1 MAETEN
7 KSAPAVQINE
17 ENFREIKL
25 IVSDREI
32 GETRSCTLDEAKTWD
47 WDNPEVWRVIGGW
60 QITSYKGLLDVL
72 RLKMEHGHREVEI
85 VVAPRFMMLAGG

>member
-1 MAETEN
+1 MTETAN
-7 KSAPAVQINE
+7 GSASRRETDE
-17 ENFREIKL
+17 EIFREIKL

-32 GETRSCTLDEAKTWD
+32 GETRSCTLDEAKAWD

-72 RLKMEHGHREVEI
+72 RRKLEYGRTEVEI
-85 VVAPRFMMLAGG
+85 VVAPRFTMLAGG